1 MESGEGHDWFALSS
15 PATLMLHPCPNCGAE
30 LGVAGDAASCPECD
44 IEYVWVIGSGW
55 MTHEAVEDSTNH
67 HDSRAE
73 LDARLSAAAQTG
85 G

>member
-55 MTHEAVEDSTNH
+55 MTPVQLRRRRITMTRARSST
-67 HDSRAE
+67 RA
-73 LDARLSAAAQTG
+73 
-85 G
+85 